1 MEYNI
6 TVSED
11 RTGNISVTNV
21 DKIVKVN
28 QYKSNSHRLP
38 SRTFSVARLESNPK
52 VRAARKTKQSSKAR
66 TKKR

>member
-21 DKIVKVN
+21 DKIVKLN
-28 QYKSNSHRLP
+28 QYRASSHKLP
-38 SRTFSVARLESNPK
+38 SSTFSVARLTSNPK
-52 VRAARKTKQSSKAR
+52 VRASRKTNQSAKPRA
-66 TKKR
+66 KKV

>member
-21 DKIVKVN
+21 DKIVKLN
-28 QYKSNSHRLP
+28 QYKSDAHRLP
-38 SRTFSVARLESNPK
+38 SSTFSVSRLTSNPK
-52 VRAARKTKQSSKAR
+52 VRAARKTNKSTKTRSK
-66 TKKR
+66 KS